1 MMKKKKLKQRI
12 AELESRLGMAEAS
25 KETWESM
32 FVRLMADLKGY
43 GVKTEI
49 IPSEPPVIEVSRTED
64 DVEKYVYG
72 INTIPPTLS
81 FDFTEH
87 DKKAICDFKEKCK
100 EDNEPEEIKQCREFL
115 KRDNKCYIY
124 ITNFF
129 AVPMVYESLGFSCG
143 VDEVP
148 TVEIEYAN
156 GEKSEVVIT
165 ELMKYDTLEKCE
177 KRCEELN
184 ENMKGY
190 RESWNKDFWRLKQ
203 IEMENKNYGKE

>member
-1 MMKKKKLKQRI
+1 MKKKKLKQRI
-12 AELESRLGMAEAS
+12 ANLESQLGTEKSRAEA
-25 KETWESM
+25 WEYISHC
-32 FVRLMADLKGY
+32 FIDGLKKH
-43 GVKTEI
+43 GVKTQI
-49 IPSEPPVIEVSRTED
+49 IFPEPPLVDASQTED
-64 DVEKYVYG
+64 DVARYVPG
-72 INTIPPTLS
+72 INTAPPTLL
-81 FDFTEH
+81 FDFTER
-87 DKKAICDFKEKCK
+87 DKKEICDIKEKTE
-100 EDNEPEEIKQCREFL
+100 EDNETEEIKQCKEFL
-115 KRDNKCYIY
+115 KRENKCYIY
-124 ITNFF
+124 ITNFL
-129 AVPMVYESLGFSCG
+129 ATPMVYESLGFSCA

-203 IEMENKNYGKE
+203 LEMENGEDD